1 MSSLDKIGVKV
12 VSMPSPTLDAT
23 AADITTGNALPL
35 LHEIAALAQALV
47 DTGEE
52 GSIDLRSLPLAPGDY
67 EQLRSLLGDGEARA
81 TVDAGG
87 ETTVRET
94 AYAGV
99 WWVTYY
105 SGDKE
110 VVADRIE
117 ITLVPAIMKSHP
129 ADVAAAAARLQR
141 YIAERLKAE
150 QAIDS
155 DGLEDVEDVDA
166 GNPLS

>member
-12 VSMPSPTLDAT
+12 VSVPARAVAAET
-23 AADITTGNALPL
+23 ADITTTGNALPL
-35 LHEIAALAQALV
+35 LHEIAALAQTLA

-67 EQLRSLLGDGEARA
+67 EQLRSLLGEGEARA

-105 SGDKE
+105 SGDQE

-117 ITLVPAIMKSHP
+117 ITLVPAILKSHP
-129 ADVAAAAARLQR
+129 ADVVAAAGRLQR
-141 YIAERLKAE
+141 YIAAKREKTG
-150 QAIDS
+150 QAIDGE
-155 DGLEDVEDVDA
+155 DGGGVGEEDT
-166 GNPLS
+166 LS